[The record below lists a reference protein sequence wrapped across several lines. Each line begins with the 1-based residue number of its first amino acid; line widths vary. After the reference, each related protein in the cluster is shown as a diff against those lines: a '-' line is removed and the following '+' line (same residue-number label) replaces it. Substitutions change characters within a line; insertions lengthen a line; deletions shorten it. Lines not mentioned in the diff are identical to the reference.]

1 MKYIYF
7 ITYFLKQGY
16 GFGLGNAQVIRN
28 KKIENIEELQEIE
41 EIIKKDCNVNDAT
54 IINYKL
60 LRKEGGEEW
69 IKHIM

>member
-28 KKIENIEELQEIE
+28 KKL
-41 EIIKKDCNVNDAT
+41 KTLK
-54 IINYKL
+54 NYKRL
-60 LRKEGGEEW
+60 K
-69 IKHIM
+69 KS